1 MSNMQKRDNPKNPT
15 VPAGG
20 VAPANDIM
28 QVLMI
33 GVGDEIFAVDAG
45 CVREIIDPVP
55 TTKVAGARAHLPSLI
70 NVRGNVIPLADMRVR
85 FGMPRLDATGDT
97 RIVVI
102 ETEMDGDPITFGL
115 IADKVYE
122 VTEISRA
129 KTQPT
134 PRLGTHWR
142 AEFIRFITKW
152 KDEFVIVPDLERI
165 LS

>member
-1 MSNMQKRDNPKNPT
+1 
-15 VPAGG
+15 
-20 VAPANDIM
+20 
-28 QVLMI
+28 
-33 GVGDEIFAVDAG
+33 
-45 CVREIIDPVP
+45 
-55 TTKVAGARAHLPSLI
+55 
-70 NVRGNVIPLADMRVR
+70 
-85 FGMPRLDATGDT
+85 
-97 RIVVI
+97 
-102 ETEMDGDPITFGL
+102 L

>member
-1 MSNMQKRDNPKNPT
+1 MSNMQSRDKDPAL
-15 VPAGG
+15 PAGA
-20 VAPANDIM
+20 APANDIM

-33 GVGDEIFAVDAG
+33 GVGGEIFAVDAG

>member
-1 MSNMQKRDNPKNPT
+1 MAQLNGNAGLARD
-15 VPAGG
+15 A
-20 VAPANDIM
+20 VAARGFETLT
-28 QVLMI
+28 QALMI
-33 GVGDEIFAVDAG
+33 GVGGEIFAIDAG

-55 TTKVAGARAHLPSLI
+55 TTRVAGAKSHLPSLI

-102 ETEMDGDPITFGL
+102 DITIDDDPVTVGL

-129 KTQPT
+129 QTQPT
-134 PRLGTHWR
+134 PRLGMHWR
-142 AEFIRFITKW
+142 SEFIRFITKW
-152 KDEFVIVPDLERI
+152 KDEFVIVPDLEKI
-165 LS
+165 LN

>member
-1 MSNMQKRDNPKNPT
+1 MSQVQTQDSKAR
-15 VPAGG
+15 AA
-20 VAPANDIM
+20 VALAPLNDII

-33 GVGDEIFAVDAG
+33 GVGGEIFALEAS

-55 TTKVAGARAHLPSLI
+55 TTKVAGARAYLPSLI

-102 ETEMDGDPITFGL
+102 DIEMDGDPVTVGL

-129 KTQPT
+129 QTQPT
-134 PRLGTHWR
+134 PRLGMNWK

-152 KDEFVIVPDLERI
+152 NDEFVIVPDLDRI